1 MKFWGGLVLLTLLF
15 NVEGVVLASERT
27 NSEVGI
33 TFYQKTTA
41 NQVVPMQKVSQLNQN
56 YLKRPPA
63 KNPRFQLLPQTNEKI
78 GLGLIWTG
86 IGLICCVVASKAC
99 QKFLKGKGDDE

>member
-15 NVEGVVLASERT
+15 NVEGVVLANERT

-41 NQVVPMQKVSQLNQN
+41 NQVVRCKRFPNQI
-56 YLKRPPA
+56 R
-63 KNPRFQLLPQTNEKI
+63 I
-78 GLGLIWTG
+78 I
-86 IGLICCVVASKAC
+86 
-99 QKFLKGKGDDE
+99 

>member
-33 TFYQKTTA
+33 TFYQKNDCKSSSADAKGFPTKSELSKAASCKKSSISTFTA
-41 NQVVPMQKVSQLNQN
+41 N
-56 YLKRPPA
+56 
-63 KNPRFQLLPQTNEKI
+63 
-78 GLGLIWTG
+78 
-86 IGLICCVVASKAC
+86 
-99 QKFLKGKGDDE
+99 

>member
-1 MKFWGGLVLLTLLF
+1 MKFWGGLVVLTLLF
-15 NVEGVVLASERT
+15 NVKGVVLANERT

-41 NQVVPMQKVSQLNQN
+41 NQVVPMQRIPQPSPN

-63 KNPRFQLLPQTNEKI
+63 KNPRFQFLPQTNEEI
-78 GLGLIWTG
+78 GLGLAWAG
-86 IGLICCVVASKAC
+86 ICLVCYVLVKKAYPKIFKR
-99 QKFLKGKGDDE
+99 QGG